1 MTDIIETATAP
12 DIDDSDYSPSD
23 WDDRDDED
31 EDSLGFLR
39 FAQKIVDN
47 DPRIQ
52 ALKDAPELNAKQHA
66 DLRLTAMEI
75 QQDIQYAQDD
85 FKRLNADAT
94 EVQVEEYIAAVFE
107 RDIVTLDRIQK
118 EVQRKNQE
126 KEQAEANDTKKS
138 VALSTTDTA
147 QNGGAGENRFTGQNT
162 VSGIRRMLFGNS

>member
-1 MTDIIETATAP
+1 MTDITETTTERSM
-12 DIDDSDYSPSD
+12 DIDDYSPSD
-23 WDDRDDED
+23 WSDRDDED

-52 ALKDAPELNAKQHA
+52 ALKDAPELSAKQHA

-85 FKRLNADAT
+85 FKRLNSDAT
-94 EVQVEEYIAAVFE
+94 EIQVEEYIAAVFE
-107 RDIVTLDRIQK
+107 RDIVSLDRLQK
-118 EVQRKNQE
+118 EIQRKSQE
-126 KEQAEANDTKKS
+126 KEQAEVNDKKKS

-162 VSGIRRMLFGNS
+162 VNGIRRMLFGNS

>member
-1 MTDIIETATAP
+1 MTDITETTTERSM
-12 DIDDSDYSPSD
+12 DIDDYSPSD
-23 WDDRDDED
+23 WSDMDDED

-52 ALKDAPELNAKQHA
+52 ALKDAPELSAKQHA

-85 FKRLNADAT
+85 FKRLNSDAT
-94 EVQVEEYIAAVFE
+94 EIQVEEYIAAVFE
-107 RDIVTLDRIQK
+107 RDIVSLDRLQK
-118 EVQRKNQE
+118 EIQRKSQE
-126 KEQAEANDTKKS
+126 KEQAEVNDKKKS

-147 QNGGAGENRFTGQNT
+147 QNSGAGENRFTGQNT
-162 VSGIRRMLFGNS
+162 VNGIRRMLFGNS

>member
-1 MTDIIETATAP
+1 MVDIIETPTSP
-12 DIDDSDYSPSD
+12 DIDDTNYSASD
-23 WDDRDDED
+23 WGGMDDDEA
-31 EDSLGFLR
+31 DSPGFLR

-52 ALKDAPELNAKQHA
+52 ALKNAPELSAKEHA

-85 FKRLNADAT
+85 FKRLNSDAT

-118 EVQRKNQE
+118 EVQRKSQE
-126 KEQAEANDTKKS
+126 KEQAEANDKKRS

-147 QNGGAGENRFTGQNT
+147 QNGGAAENRFTGQNT
-162 VSGIRRMLFGNS
+162 LNGVRRILFGNS